1 MLIKHRFWKCAFP
14 VFAENI
20 PGRPS
25 CPEPSKPLI
34 SFLNPPSQ
42 VFTFGLLTTIC
53 VVY

>member
-1 MLIKHRFWKCAFP
+1 MLTKHQFWKCAFP

-20 PGRPS
+20 PGRHS
-25 CPEPSKPLI
+25 CPEPFKALI

-42 VFTFGLLTTIC
+42 ALPLGLLTTIC